1 MNNPLISQA
10 YNYLIVGNY
19 KQAQSLYEQLI
30 SDESQARS
38 HYWYLGLCLLLQ
50 GQEEEAQMTWI
61 SGMEESDYDLNQVNQ
76 WIEELTAILEVEAL
90 RQVELRDHQ
99 ISWVVRQHIREI
111 NPSQIDNLLQLILLS
126 IEINNF
132 DIEELNTFGLI
143 ELMRS
148 SIDQP
153 LDHVLLLKL
162 LTAILEREPTNP
174 LSVEFISLC
183 SRYFILNSSDFINVV
198 KPTMLKVG
206 FSLNNFT
213 LAEKMARAC
222 LELQPQNLE
231 LLSHLAAICRRNL
244 NYSDCIE
251 TANLYFSLA
260 NDLPNRIT
268 ATYLILE
275 SLMAS
280 GEDWESIFAISE
292 KQIGLVQQL
301 IKENPDY
308 IDPNIKNH
316 LYNSIFFLAYLQD
329 SPQFNHVIQ
338 HQISS
343 LCQANLKVTNQE
355 LLVKYKNDSYRSQ
368 RNSQKIKIGYIS
380 ACLRRHSVGWLARWV
395 FQYHDR
401 DKFLVHTYSI
411 SPIPNETDSIQ
422 GQIAYYSEKTFN
434 LDANVENI
442 ANQIHQDQIDILIDL
457 DSVTGSFICEVMA
470 LKPAP
475 IQVTW
480 LGFDASGI
488 PAIDYF
494 IADPYVLPLDAQ
506 EYYAEKIWRLPHTY
520 IAVDG
525 FEASIPTLSREEL
538 NISDEAIIYFCA
550 QSSYKR
556 NPESVHL
563 QMQIIKSVP
572 NSYFLIKGW
581 GDKDGTEKFF
591 TTIAEQEGVGADRLR
606 FIPLADS
613 EAEHRAN
620 LRIADIVLDTYPYN
634 GATTTMETLWMCIPL
649 VTRVGQQFASRNSYT
664 MMMNAGVMEG
674 IAWTDEE
681 YIEWGVKLG
690 KDANLRKQI
699 FWKLKESRKKSPLWN
714 AKQFT
719 QDMEDAYQQMWDIYG
734 KECHAAK
741 IN

>member
-19 KQAQSLYEQLI
+19 EQAQSLYEQLI
-30 SDESQARS
+30 SDESQVKS

-50 GQEEEAQMTWI
+50 GQEEEAQMTWM
-61 SGMEESDYDLNQVNQ
+61 SGMEEYDCDVKQVDQ
-76 WIEELTAILEVEAL
+76 WAKELTEILEVEAL

-99 ISWVVRQHIREI
+99 ISWVIRQHIREI
-111 NPSQIDNLLQLILLS
+111 DASQIDNLLKLILLS
-126 IEINNF
+126 IEISNF
-132 DIEELNTFGLI
+132 DIEELNTFDLI
-143 ELMRS
+143 ELMKS

-153 LDHVLLLKL
+153 LDHVLLLNL

-174 LSVEFISLC
+174 LSFEFISLC
-183 SRYFILNSSDFINVV
+183 SRYFILNSSGFISVV
-198 KPTMLKVG
+198 KPVILKVG
-206 FSLNNFT
+206 FSLNDYT
-213 LAEKMARAC
+213 LAEKMTRVC

-231 LLSHLAAICRRNL
+231 LLSHLAAFSRRSL
-244 NYSDCIE
+244 NYSECIE

-260 NDLPNRIT
+260 KDLPNKII
-268 ATYLILE
+268 ATHLTLE
-275 SLMAS
+275 ALMAS
-280 GEDWESIFAISE
+280 GENWERIFAISE

-308 IDPNIKNH
+308 IDPNVKNH
-316 LYNSIFFLAYLQD
+316 LYNSIFFLSYLKD
-329 SPQFNHVIQ
+329 SPQFNHLIQ

-343 LCQANLKVTNQE
+343 LCQANLKVTNEE
-355 LLVKYKNDSYRSQ
+355 LLVKYKKDNYRSKG
-368 RNSQKIKIGYIS
+368 SSKKIKIGYIS
-380 ACLRRHSVGWLARWV
+380 TCLRRHSVGWLARWV

-434 LDANVENI
+434 LNANVENI

-494 IADPYVLPLDAQ
+494 IADPYVLPSDAQ
-506 EYYAEKIWRLPHTY
+506 DYYSEKIWRLPHTY

-525 FEASIPTLSREEL
+525 FEASIPRLSREEL

-556 NPESVHL
+556 NPESVYL

-581 GDKDGTEKFF
+581 GDKEGTEKFF
-591 TTIAEQEGVGADRLR
+591 TKIAEQEGVSADRLR

-649 VTRVGQQFASRNSYT
+649 VTRVGQQFASRNSYA

-674 IAWTDEE
+674 IAWTDQE
-681 YIEWGVKLG
+681 YVEWGVKLG
-690 KDANLRKQI
+690 KDENLRKQI

-719 QDMEDAYQQMWDIYG
+719 KDMEDAYQQMWDIYIE
-734 KECHAAK
+734 ECHDAE
-741 IN
+741 